1 MGLAY
6 NSRFHALV
14 TYLRKRRFSFFR
26 ALVGPVPR
34 PIRILD
40 IGGTQYFWE
49 KMEFVEEDVTITL
62 LNFDPKEVQVTY
74 KNLSGVLGDARD
86 MRQFRDN
93 EFDVA
98 FSNSVIEHVGNYEDQ
113 RKMANEVRRVAK
125 RYFVETPNRYFPIE
139 PHFIFPFFQFLPRA
153 IRAWLLS
160 HFNLGTWDRARSK
173 QEAFEGIDSVRLLS
187 RRELKELFPGARIF
201 EEKLLGLTKS
211 FAVYDG
217 WEAASRASQER

>member
-14 TYLRKRRFSFFR
+14 TYLRKRRFAFFR
-26 ALVGPVPR
+26 ALVGPLPR

-40 IGGTQYFWE
+40 VGGTQYFWE
-49 KMEFVEEDVTITL
+49 KMEFVEDDVTITL

-74 KNLSGVLGDARD
+74 KSLSGVLGDARD
-86 MRQFRDN
+86 MRQFR
-93 EFDVA
+93 VA
-98 FSNSVIEHVGNYEDQ
+98 
-113 RKMANEVRRVAK
+113 R
-125 RYFVETPNRYFPIE
+125 RYFVETPNRYFPME

-153 IRAWLLS
+153 TRAWLLS

-173 QEAFEGIDSVRLLS
+173 QEAFEGVDSVRLLS
-187 RRELKELFPGARIF
+187 RRELMELFPGGRIF

-217 WEAASRASQER
+217 WETASRASQER